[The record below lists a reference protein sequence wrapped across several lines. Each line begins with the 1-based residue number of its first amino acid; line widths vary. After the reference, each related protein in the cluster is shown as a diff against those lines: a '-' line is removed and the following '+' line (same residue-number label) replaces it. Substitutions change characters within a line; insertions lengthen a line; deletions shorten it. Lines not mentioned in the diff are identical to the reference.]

1 MKDVFGDAFLD
12 LKDKIETVSEYALQ
26 QELLL
31 ELNMA
36 EANVNRDEAME

>member
-1 MKDVFGDAFLD
+1 MD
-12 LKDKIETVSEYALQ
+12 LKDKIETVSEYVLQ

-36 EANVNRDEAME
+36 EPNVNRDEPME

>member
-1 MKDVFGDAFLD
+1 MD